1 MIEYYQEVHMLN
13 LYTAKTFD
21 DATNGVL
28 NELKKNIS
36 SGAKHIV
43 IVPEKFTLTGEK
55 IIFDKLNTCGMDNLE
70 ITSFSRLAEKNLDI
84 SKKYLSS
91 AGSLMLFTKAVL
103 SCSDKLVKYKNC
115 KKLSGFYKEMYSVI
129 SVLRNS
135 GIKSE
140 ELKNLHLPNATR
152 LKVEDIATLYD
163 SYVAMLETNYYDA
176 TSLYEQFAIA
186 IEDNSLFTDCYFYI
200 LDYYFFSKVQ
210 LNIIEKLA
218 KYSLGVNIALPLNS
232 GNNERIF
239 PYNTLNAL
247 ENIAKKLGNK
257 LNVHEQGSS
266 LSKDFN
272 HICDNM
278 FSYEKCDKLTTD
290 KVEIFVNENVEK
302 EVEFACIK
310 IKKDILNGKCRY
322 RDYSVVLGD
331 LDSYVPIVK
340 KMFAKYDIPFFIDK
354 KEPMLNGA
362 GTRFLL
368 DSIKAVINNYDK
380 DYLLKVACNPYSK
393 ISKEDYNC
401 FENYILKYGINYSR
415 FLDTFN
421 IENDDFY
428 EGAERVRAKLIGML
442 QVFATKNTNS
452 EYIECV
458 KQYLLDNNF
467 RETTNEFM
475 DDLVKY
481 DNQFYLPITNQMYHE
496 LYKVLEEFDNILGE
510 EATTL
515 DEFVITLENMYSD
528 IEIGLVPV
536 YVDSVYIGEA
546 TSSMYEK
553 VHNMIVLG
561 ANQNYIP
568 NFQKEAA
575 ILNNADLEIMLKN
588 DLYISPTPKSNN
600 EDALFYTLQL
610 LVTPTDKLI
619 ISYNEQNGSSSDII
633 RELKYLFGLDVQTFD
648 FNISDIANRF
658 GEDKLKEELPSLLST
673 YANMKSIFVRD
684 ISKADKPTIAKPYD
698 AIYSLLNDSDKTD
711 VVRFISNVNKHY
723 KINNAGN
730 LYFQKSYT
738 FVSQIEQ
745 FFNCPYKHFMDYG
758 LNLKDRKV
766 ADIDSMDI
774 GNIIHG
780 VLETFFKT
788 TTDFNI
794 KPNEIK
800 VKVDKILEDVFAEPR
815 MSAIKERTSVPI
827 IKKLYL
833 ECEETCQNLVDRL
846 KYTKFVPYEFEVN
859 FGYQGE
865 DEIKI
870 NLGDKT
876 IKLVGKIDRIDKYN
890 NHIMII
896 DYKTGSYVS
905 SDFKEVYSGK
915 KIQLYMYLSALLL
928 KHKEWR
934 TAGVYYQPISVKY
947 RTSDSDN
954 RYQYLGQTN
963 ANSDV
968 MEALDNTI
976 FEQGS
981 SVLIKGVKVK
991 KDGSLYSSTQSNC
1004 LEDKEFEKVC
1014 KYVNELTTNACKEIL
1029 EGYIVPSP
1037 YENACE
1043 YCIYK
1048 GVCGFDKQSGRT
1060 VQNITKET
1068 ILEAI
1073 NE

>member
-1 MIEYYQEVHMLN
+1 MLN

-28 NELKKNIS
+28 KGLKKNLNS
-36 SGAKHIV
+36 SAKHIV

-55 IIFDKLNTCGMDNLE
+55 IIFDKLDTCGIDNLE
-70 ITSFSRLAEKNLDI
+70 VTSFSRLAEKNLDI

-103 SCSDKLVKYKNC
+103 DSADKLVKYKNC
-115 KKLSGFYKEMYSVI
+115 KKMSGFYKEMYSVI

-140 ELKNLHLPNATR
+140 ELRNLNLPSSTK
-152 LKVEDIATLYD
+152 LKVEDISTLYD
-163 SYVAMLETNYYDA
+163 SYVTLLNENYYDA

-186 IEDNSLFTDCYFYI
+186 IEDNSLFTDCYFYV

-218 KYSLGVNIALPLNS
+218 KYSLGVNIALPLNTAK
-232 GNNERIF
+232 NERIF
-239 PYNTLNAL
+239 PFNTLKSL
-247 ENIAKKLGNK
+247 ENVSQNIGSK
-257 LNVHEQGSS
+257 LNVIEESS
-266 LSKDFN
+266 CLNIDFN

-278 FSYEKCDKLTTD
+278 FSYEKCDKIPTD
-290 KVEIFVNENVEK
+290 KVEIFTNENIEN
-302 EVEFACIK
+302 EVEFACIR

-340 KMFAKYDIPFFIDK
+340 KMFTRYDIPFFIDK
-354 KEPMLNGA
+354 KEPMTSGA

-368 DSIKAVINNYDK
+368 YSLKTVINNYDK
-380 DYLLKVACNPYSK
+380 DYMLKIASNPYSK

-415 FLDTFN
+415 FLDAFS
-421 IENDDFY
+421 IKNDEFY
-428 EGAERVRAKLIGML
+428 DGAERVRQKIIDML
-442 QVFATKNTNS
+442 KVFTSKNTNS
-452 EYIECV
+452 EYIGCV
-458 KQYLLDNNF
+458 KEYLQVNNF

-475 DDLVKY
+475 DELVVY
-481 DNQFYLPITNQMYHE
+481 DNQFYLPITNQMYTE
-496 LYKVLEEFDNILGE
+496 VYKVLDEFDNILGKENTTFE
-510 EATTL
+510 EFA
-515 DEFVITLENMYSD
+515 ITLENMYSD

-553 VHNMIVLG
+553 VRNMIVLG

-568 NFQKEAA
+568 NYQKEAA
-575 ILNNADLEIMLKN
+575 ILNNIDLDIMLKN
-588 DLYISPTPKSNN
+588 DVYISPTPKSNN

-610 LVTPTDKLI
+610 LLTPTEKLI
-619 ISYNEQNGSSSDII
+619 VSYNEQNGSSSDII
-633 RELKYLFGLDVQTFD
+633 RELKYLFDINEQTYNFD
-648 FNISDIANRF
+648 ISDIYKRF
-658 GEDKLKEELPSLLST
+658 GEEKLKEELPSLLST
-673 YANMKSIFVRD
+673 YHNMKSVFLND
-684 ISKADKPTIAKPYD
+684 ISGDNKPEITKPYD
-698 AIYSLLNDSDKTD
+698 AIYSLLNETDKKNI
-711 VVRFISNVNKHY
+711 VRYISNVNKPY
-723 KINNAGN
+723 KINNAN
-730 LYFQKSYT
+730 KLYFQKSYT

-745 FFNCPYKHFMDYG
+745 YFNCPYKHFMDYG
-758 LNLKDRKV
+758 LSLKDRKV
-766 ADIDSMDI
+766 AEIDSMDI

-780 VLETFFKT
+780 VLETFFKI

-794 KPNEIK
+794 SKVEIIS
-800 VKVDKILEDVFAEPR
+800 KVDSILEDIFAEPR
-815 MSAIKERTSVPI
+815 MSAVREKTSIPI
-827 IKKLYL
+827 IKKIYK
-833 ECEETCQNLVDRL
+833 ECEETCTILVDRL
-846 KYTKFVPYEFEVN
+846 KYTKFVPYKFEVS
-859 FGYQGE
+859 FGYEGE
-865 DEIKI
+865 DEINI
-870 NLGDKT
+870 NLENKT
-876 IKLVGKIDRIDKYN
+876 INLVGKIDRIDKYN

-905 SDFKEVYSGK
+905 SDFKDVYSGK

-928 KHKEWR
+928 KNKDWK

-947 RTSDSDN
+947 RTSETDN

-963 ANSDV
+963 KNSDIL
-968 MEALDNTI
+968 EALDNTI
-976 FEQGS
+976 FENGS
-981 SVLIKGVKVK
+981 SVLIKGIKIK
-991 KDGSLYSSTQSNC
+991 KDGSLYGTTEANC
-1004 LEDKEFEKVC
+1004 LEDKEFRNVC
-1014 KYVNELTTNACKEIL
+1014 KYVNMLATNACREIID
-1029 EGYIVPSP
+1029 GYIIPSP

-1048 GVCGFDKQSGRT
+1048 GVCGFDKQTGRT